1 MGLPTC
7 LICHIWRCSAVMI
20 SRCSKVMITICP
32 AIYPHSSVSES
43 PDSNCILSYCQ
54 HYFSFL
60 CYRIE
65 AKLTRS
71 FYVLIKTTIFLKK
84 ISQNRCETKPFSII
98 SVNRLSPFF
107 SKALSVLLFSHS
119 RWQMATGK
127 FVTAGCAGN
136 NNACLCIVSPNP
148 KAFLYGFESQDN
160 QRANRADT
168 VTLHR

>member
-1 MGLPTC
+1 MIILDLVSFLPWLWNPNKFLCDPNPAGIKKGVYAMGLPTC

-20 SRCSKVMITICP
+20 SRCSKVMITISP

-43 PDSNCILSYCQ
+43 PDSNCILSYRQ

-84 ISQNRCETKPFSII
+84 LARTGVRQNLSQ
-98 SVNRLSPFF
+98 
-107 SKALSVLLFSHS
+107 
-119 RWQMATGK
+119 
-127 FVTAGCAGN
+127 
-136 NNACLCIVSPNP
+136 
-148 KAFLYGFESQDN
+148 
-160 QRANRADT
+160 
-168 VTLHR
+168 